1 MNMRASFRMNRG
13 GSWCS
18 GTRYVRVTYC
28 EGTYPSYSAFL
39 FSFRLSRV
47 YTGDCS
53 DSLLIGPRA

>member
-18 GTRYVRVTYC
+18 VTRCVSVTYR
-28 EGTYPSYSAFL
+28 EGTYQSYSAFF

-53 DSLLIGPRA
+53 DSLLIGPSA